1 MRERIT
7 GLGLAHIV
15 KGAGTLYLCGTPIGN
30 LEDVTLR
37 ALRVLGEVD
46 LIAAEDT
53 RHTRKLL
60 GRYGIKTPLT
70 SFHAHNRT
78 RKAPELL
85 ERLRQGASVAL
96 VSDAGMP
103 GVSDPGS
110 ELAAQAVREGFAVVP
125 VPGPS
130 AVLAAL
136 VVSGLRT
143 DRFVFE
149 GFLPRR
155 GRRGA
160 LEALRGERR
169 TVVLFEAPTRLL
181 ATLADILDVLGD
193 RRVAVARELTKQF
206 EEVFRGTVA
215 EAREHFTA
223 RAPRGELTLV
233 LEGAA
238 GEPLPVAA
246 EPAALAV
253 EVAELQAAGSARADA
268 LREVARRYGMR
279 RRELYGML
287 AGPEHGGGGAP
298 EK

>member
-1 MRERIT
+1 M
-7 GLGLAHIV
+7 V
-15 KGAGTLYLCGTPIGN
+15 KSGGTLYLCGTPIGN

-37 ALRVLGEVD
+37 MLRVLGEAD

-70 SFHAHNRT
+70 SFHAHNRV
-78 RKAPELL
+78 RKTPELL
-85 ERLRQGASVAL
+85 ERLRAGASVAL

-103 GVSDPGS
+103 GISDPGA
-110 ELAAQAVREGFAVVP
+110 ELVAEAARAGFNVVP

-130 AVLAAL
+130 AVLTAL

-155 GRRGA
+155 GRKRA
-160 LEALRGERR
+160 LEGLRGERR
-169 TVVLFEAPTRLL
+169 TVVLFEAPTRLH
-181 ATLADILDVLGD
+181 ATLEDILEVLGN
-193 RRVAVARELTKQF
+193 RMVVVARELTKQH
-206 EEVFRGTVA
+206 EEVFRGTVI

-223 RAPRGELTLV
+223 HPPRGEFTLV
-233 LEGAA
+233 LEGGA
-238 GEPLPVAA
+238 GEPVSLAPEPVSLAP
-246 EPAALAV
+246 EPAALAAQL
-253 EVAELQAAGSARADA
+253 AELHAAGSTRGNA
-268 LREVARRYGMR
+268 LREVARRHGMSR
-279 RRELYGML
+279 RQLYGL
-287 AGPEHGGGGAP
+287 LVDPERSKDLP